1 MAWDHSE
8 DLSFVL
14 CMLLFFCNFFI
25 LQQEDR
31 CSVSKMKGLFSF
43 PKSVAIGKTQV
54 PYVVPYSFADLDD
67 RIGFQCI

>member
-1 MAWDHSE
+1 
-8 DLSFVL
+8 
-14 CMLLFFCNFFI
+14 
-25 LQQEDR
+25 
-31 CSVSKMKGLFSF
+31 MKGLFSF